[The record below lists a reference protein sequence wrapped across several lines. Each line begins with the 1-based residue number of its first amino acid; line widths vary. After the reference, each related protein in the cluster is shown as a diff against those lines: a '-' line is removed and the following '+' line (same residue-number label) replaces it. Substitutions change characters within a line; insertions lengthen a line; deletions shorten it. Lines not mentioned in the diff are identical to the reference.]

1 MRTEII
7 HFEIDNEIDVVLA
20 HKRAIQIAELTGLT
34 VADQTR
40 FATAISEIA
49 RNCLEFA
56 CKGRIQFFINGKGK
70 TLQLEAE
77 LSDNGPGIPNLEEVL
92 ARRITDIHR
101 RGTGIVNAKK
111 LVDSFEI
118 DTCDT
123 GTCVILGKQI
133 PLKHPPINNIIL
145 KGWKEHFEKEVMV
158 SPYEEIKK
166 RNIQLLDLTDQLR
179 MKNIEADLQID
190 EIKRLNQILEKK
202 NENLKQIAYTL
213 AHDLKNPLTTIR
225 LSTEAAES
233 AEELGEKDDFIKLV
247 AKSGERIWAIIDGLQ
262 KNIEYDPDVALSADE
277 VKLEAVAADLH
288 EQFSPYLGK
297 KKGNLAFNFS
307 EVSTIKYPKVYLYS
321 ILSNLISN
329 AVKYASD
336 EPLMVNIRATK
347 ENKKVVLTVADN
359 GIGMDMEKIGS
370 NLFKPFHRFT
380 NQAEGHGMGLS
391 IVHYFITKNGGH
403 IKVKSR
409 PGKGTT
415 FYCHLVE
422 YVE

>member
-1 MRTEII
+1 MRNEII

-20 HKRAIQIAELTGLT
+20 HKRAIQIAELTGLSL
-34 VADQTR
+34 ADQTR

-49 RNCLEFA
+49 RNCLEYA
-56 CKGRIQFFINGKGK
+56 GKGSIRFFINGKTK
-70 TLQLEAE
+70 ALQLEAE
-77 LSDNGPGIPNLEEVL
+77 IGDEGQGIPNLEEVL
-92 ARRITDIHR
+92 ARRVTDIHR
-101 RGTGIVNAKK
+101 RGTGIINAKK
-111 LVDSFEI
+111 LVDSFMI

-133 PLKHPPINNIIL
+133 PQMHPPINNIIL

-166 RNIQLLDLTDQLR
+166 RNMQLLDLADQLR
-179 MKNIEADLQID
+179 VKNMETDLQID

-233 AEELGEKDDFIKLV
+233 AGDLSEKDVFLKLV

-262 KNIEYDPDVALSADE
+262 KNIEYDPDIAMSADE
-277 VKLEAVAADLH
+277 VKLDDIAADLL
-288 EQFSPYLGK
+288 EQFSPYLSK
-297 KKGNLAFNFS
+297 KNGTLAFNFD
-307 EVSTIKYPKVYLYS
+307 EVNTIKYPKVYVYS

-329 AVKYASD
+329 SIKYASD
-336 EPLMVNIRATK
+336 DPLVVKINAIK
-347 ENKKVVLTVADN
+347 ENKKVVLIVADN
-359 GIGMDMEKIGS
+359 GIGMDMDKVGG

-380 NQAEGHGMGLS
+380 DQAEGQGMGLS
-391 IVHYFITKNGGH
+391 IVRYFITKNGGH
-403 IKVKSR
+403 IKVNSK

-422 YVE
+422 YAE